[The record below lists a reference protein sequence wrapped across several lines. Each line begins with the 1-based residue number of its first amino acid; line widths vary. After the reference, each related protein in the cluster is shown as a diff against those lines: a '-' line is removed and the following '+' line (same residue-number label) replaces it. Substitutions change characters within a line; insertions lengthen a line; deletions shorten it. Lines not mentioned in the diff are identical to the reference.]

1 MKKDKMILGANVV
14 VSTDCQETGLN
25 NNVIICGTSGC
36 GKTMSV
42 IEPRLLETC
51 NSNPIVTVTKRRVV
65 DKYKPVFRKRGYQV
79 LDMNLNQPMQGNV
92 IYDPLQ
98 YVKNYKDARFLA
110 ESIVNADPR
119 KKNSTLDPYWDQSAA
134 SLLAAEIGYTMK
146 MKKDATFADVLNL
159 NDRLHIIE
167 NNRMGLC
174 QTTLDSEFAEF
185 TEKYPT
191 HYACASWKTFRELP
205 IRTASCIM
213 VTVNVAID
221 SMFNP
226 ELRCAIANKRN
237 LDFRS
242 FAKQKTAL
250 FISTSAMNPS
260 THQFVNMF
268 YGQAFKQLFEYAQ
281 ECPMGQLPIPVH
293 MLCDDFAT
301 GGRILNFPEY
311 ISIFREAQISV
322 TMLVQSESQL
332 RSMYSGEDAVTIINN
347 CDTYVY
353 MGGMDI
359 STARNISIRLN
370 EPLEDILYMPVNKE
384 IVFRRGSRPIVTE
397 RYNILADERYQKV
410 TADYEAAQ
418 KRPKRQKMP
427 DFKEGVIMHLNPDR

>member
-1 MKKDKMILGANVV
+1 MKNDKMILGADVV

-25 NNVIICGTSGC
+25 NNVLICGSSGC

-42 IEPRLLETC
+42 IEPRLLETY
-51 NSNPIVTVTKRRVV
+51 NSNPIVTVTKRRIV

-79 LDMNLNQPMQGNV
+79 LDMNLIQPMQGNV

-98 YVKNYKDARFLA
+98 YVKSYKDARFLA
-110 ESIVNADPR
+110 ESIVLADPR
-119 KKNSTLDPYWDQSAA
+119 KRRTIADPYWDQSAA
-134 SLLAAEIGYTMK
+134 SLLTAEIGYIMK
-146 MKKDATFADVLNL
+146 MKRNATFADVLDL
-159 NDRLHIIE
+159 NDKLHMVE
-167 NNRMGLC
+167 NCRSVLC
-174 QTTLDSEFAEF
+174 QTTLDQAFDDFSM
-185 TEKYPT
+185 KYPT
-191 HYACASWKTFRELP
+191 HYACACWKTYKELP
-205 IRTASCIM
+205 VRTAACVQESL
-213 VTVNVAID
+213 NVAID

-226 ELRCAIANKRN
+226 ELRCAIANKKK
-237 LDFRS
+237 LDFQM
-242 FAKQKTAL
+242 FAEQKNAL

-281 ECPMGQLPIPVH
+281 ECPMGRLPIPVN

-311 ISIFREAQISV
+311 ISVFREARISV

-332 RSMYSGEDAVTIINN
+332 RAMYSGEDAVTIINN

-359 STARNISIRLN
+359 STAKNISIRLN
-370 EPLEDILYMPVNKE
+370 EPLEDVLYMPVNRVV
-384 IVFRRGSRPIVTE
+384 IFRRGSRPVVTG
-397 RYNILADERYQKV
+397 RYDVLSDERYQNV
-410 TADYEAAQ
+410 TAAYEAAQ
-418 KRPKRQKMP
+418 KNPKRRRMP
-427 DFKEGVIMHLNPDR
+427 EFNENVILHINPDR